1 MNETKPTAKES
12 SPDPM
17 ADMVDYVIHQYG
29 LTREEA
35 REVVRQ
41 LAGDRALID
50 AEAGRLKAQKRP

>member
-1 MNETKPTAKES
+1 MNQIKSAES
-12 SPDPM
+12 SHDP
-17 ADMVDYVIHQYG
+17 MVDYVIHQYG

-41 LAGDRALID
+41 SAGDRALID

>member
-1 MNETKPTAKES
+1 MSENKATEENTPN
-12 SPDPM
+12 PI
-17 ADMVDYVIHQYG
+17 VDYVIHQYG

-41 LAGDRALID
+41 SAGDRALID

>member
-1 MNETKPTAKES
+1 MTETKPPAKEN
-12 SPDPM
+12 SPGPKV
-17 ADMVDYVIHQYG
+17 DMVDYVIHQYG

-41 LAGDRALID
+41 SAGDRALID

>member
-1 MNETKPTAKES
+1 MSENKATEENTPNS
-12 SPDPM
+12 I
-17 ADMVDYVIHQYG
+17 VDYVIHQYG

-41 LAGDRALID
+41 SAGDRALMD

>member
-1 MNETKPTAKES
+1 MSENKLTEEELHAPI
-12 SPDPM
+12 
-17 ADMVDYVIHQYG
+17 VDYVIHQYG

-41 LAGDRALID
+41 SAGDRAMVD